1 MQPPQ
6 NGLITRFLDEQQL
19 PASFSTLIADWYLPL
34 ARKLVSMAADRDRP
48 LIVGIN
54 GAQGTGKSTLARFL
68 SLMLTQQRLRVAT
81 LSLDDF
87 YLDRARRGQLG
98 RTVHPLLAT
107 RGVPGTHDLDQ
118 AKQLMAALADPDS
131 RGQALLPR
139 FDKAVDEPKPRAQW
153 ESIELPVDVVLLEG
167 WFVGLQ
173 PQHEELL
180 GAPVNALEIDED
192 PDGTW
197 RSYVNNRLADYQPL
211 FQTIDYLVMLKAP
224 SFECVYRW
232 RSLQEQKLAATSGS
246 AGDRVMD
253 SPALDR
259 FIQHFERLTRHC
271 LETLPAQA
279 NLVLALNAD
288 HEITHSQ
295 PAMH

>member
-6 NGLITRFLDEQQL
+6 NGLITRFLDEEQL
-19 PASFSTLIADWYLPL
+19 PASFATLIADWYLPL
-34 ARKLVSMAADRDRP
+34 AEDLLSLAGGRDQP

-68 SLMLTQQRLRVAT
+68 SLMLTQQRLRVAN

-87 YLDRARRGQLG
+87 YLDRERRGRLA

-107 RGVPGTHDLDQ
+107 RGVPGTHDLEQ
-118 AKQLMAALADPDS
+118 AEQLMATLADPDS

-139 FDKAVDEPKPRAQW
+139 FDKAVDEPKPRPLW

-173 PQHEELL
+173 PQDVEFLES
-180 GAPVNALEIDED
+180 PVNALEMDED

-197 RSYVNNRLADYQPL
+197 RSYVNRRLADYQYL
-211 FQTIDYLVMLKAP
+211 FRRIDYLVMLKAP
-224 SFECVYRW
+224 SFDCVYRW
-232 RSLQEQKLAATSGS
+232 RSLQEQKLAASTES
-246 AGDRVMD
+246 AGDKIMD
-253 SPALDR
+253 RPALDR

-271 LETLPAQA
+271 LEKLPERAD
-279 NLVLALNAD
+279 LVLSLNAD

-295 PAMH
+295 PALH